1 MLRRGWEEDPCFA
14 RVCRTF
20 GNRKYKKYCTN
31 LPRARRLEV
40 QGLAGKVGV
49 HLCAAFWLSIRNRD
63 LVLDTEGFGHGKAS
77 NTHSSLQLHFHM
89 SP

>member
-1 MLRRGWEEDPCFA
+1 M
-14 RVCRTF
+14 
-20 GNRKYKKYCTN
+20 
-31 LPRARRLEV
+31 